1 MNQQTKIME
10 RDSCTAAQPG
20 PLGMDMALLRSLLDA
35 ALEDLQLLKQQQARV
50 ARREATWIGNPM

>member
-35 ALEDLQLLKQQQARV
+35 ALEDLQLLKQQQARG
-50 ARREATWIGNPM
+50 AA